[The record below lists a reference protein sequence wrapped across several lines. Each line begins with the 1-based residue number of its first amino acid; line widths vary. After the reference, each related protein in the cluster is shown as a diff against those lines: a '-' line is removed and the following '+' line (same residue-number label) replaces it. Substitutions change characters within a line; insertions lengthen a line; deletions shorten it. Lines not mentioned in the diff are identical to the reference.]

1 MKNRILSV
9 ILSVSLVLSVMTV
22 GFIGVNAEDRNTITF
37 EQLIEK
43 YKSVYNDGYNVPK
56 TEDFMQ
62 VIVVFGQVYEKL
74 TGLKIFTDDKI
85 SIIVEGYIKD
95 VYDEVKNQSNEV
107 MNFQLLFESLPISS
121 VFAKNFYEVTK
132 IEREEVIKYL
142 NDKSNAYYNEGN
154 DIIGGFYL
162 FLRVYMNVFDEIVL
176 TVVPVNGKDGIYEV
190 EVQFVYNDGE
200 IEKMYPGIYY
210 NAETRYL
217 YNRDGKGVIDLGYDI
232 NTNDASLETVV
243 NSWQRNFGFCLF
255 YDVFCYFTPF
265 FDYITRRIKFEYGEK
280 EWMIQIWKGRYIIT
294 AGCEVG
300 IYTREKGSFGSFY
313 NCASDDEMLP
323 MSMSLYHGDDLV
335 LQRPET
341 LHWWLTSFR
350 FTPKVYLPESLT
362 LDASITFKDKEMTDA
377 FMNSVKKIPDIKTER
392 NENTVSLHW

>member
-9 ILSVSLVLSVMTV
+9 ILSVSIVLSVMTV
-22 GFIGVNAEDRNTITF
+22 GFIGVNAEDRNIITF
-37 EQLIEK
+37 EQLVEK

-56 TEDFMQ
+56 TEDFIQ

-95 VYDEVKNQSNEV
+95 VYDEVKNQSDEV

-154 DIIGGFYL
+154 EPIGALYL
-162 FLRVYMNVFDEIVL
+162 FLRVYMNVFDEILL

-190 EVQFVYNDGE
+190 EVHFVYNDGE

-217 YNRDGKGVIDLGYDI
+217 YNRDGKGVLDLGYDL
-232 NTNDASLETVV
+232 NTNDACLETVV

-255 YDVFCYFTPF
+255 YDVFSYLTPF
-265 FDYITRRIKFEYGEK
+265 FDYITRRIKFEYDNK

-294 AGCEVG
+294 VGCEVG
-300 IYTREKGSFGSFY
+300 IYTREKGSLGSFY
-313 NCASDDEMLP
+313 NCASDEDMLP
-323 MSMSLYHGDDLV
+323 ISMSLYHGDDLV

-350 FTPKVYLPESLT
+350 FTPKAYLPESLT
-362 LDASITFKDKEMTDA
+362 LDTSITFKDKEMTDA
-377 FMNSVKKIPDIKTER
+377 FMNSVKKILDVKTKR